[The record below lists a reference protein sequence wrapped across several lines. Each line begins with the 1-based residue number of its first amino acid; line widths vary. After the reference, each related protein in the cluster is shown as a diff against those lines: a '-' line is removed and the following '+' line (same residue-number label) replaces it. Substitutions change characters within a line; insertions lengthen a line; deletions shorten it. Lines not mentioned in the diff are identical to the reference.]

1 MGEWLDRYKAYVL
14 AILVVAIAAGSVLLW
29 LRRPQPAPVRLSTP
43 APTLTPAPVA
53 TPTPAPLRVYVT
65 GAVHQPDVYLLSRG
79 SIVKDALAAAG
90 GATAD
95 ADLDRINLAVQL
107 QDQQQVHVPHQG
119 EGDPPAPPVAAASG
133 ADENRSDSAGRSSLT
148 PSAVNIN
155 SASTDEL
162 QTLPGIGPTY
172 AQRIVDY
179 REQNGPFASI
189 EDIVEVK
196 GIGPGTFAKLE
207 ELITVR

>member
-14 AILVVAIAAGSVLLW
+14 AILVVAIAAGSLLFW
-29 LRRPQPAPVRLSTP
+29 LRRPQPAPIVISTP
-43 APTLTPAPVA
+43 APTLTPTPVQ
-53 TPTPAPLRVYVT
+53 TPTPSPLRVYVT
-65 GAVHQPDVYLLSRG
+65 GAVRQPDVYLFFPG

-107 QDQQQVHVPHQG
+107 QDQQQVYVPRQG
-119 EGDPPAPPVAAASG
+119 EDTPPAPPVAAPPAAS
-133 ADENRSDSAGRSSLT
+133 DTRSG
-148 PSAVNIN
+148 SAVLSPIDIN
-155 SASTDEL
+155 SATASEL
-162 QTLPGIGPTY
+162 ETLPGIGPTY

-189 EDIVEVK
+189 EDITQVK
-196 GIGPGTFAKLE
+196 GIGPATLDKLE